1 MKKVTASKDHYMV
14 INKYGDFK
22 IYGEIAKTGKAW
34 IVWDAETEQT
44 IEVKTIA
51 AAEDYF
57 RNKINS

>member
-1 MKKVTASKDHYMV
+1 MV

-22 IYGEIAKTGKAW
+22 IYGEIAKLGKAW

-44 IEVKTIA
+44 IEVKTMT